1 MFPEV
6 PLIAGLENGD
16 EELLLGMPQAQHL
29 FHSVYAMSGALA
41 DVTAERS
48 EVFGRTLAAAAG
60 VEPTLEGFSSVPE
73 GRLLDLQKDATAM
86 TADAME
92 KVIEEGLALGPAID
106 GDLIARPTRES
117 LRAGVGADMPLV
129 MGTTD
134 DEFSMAMADAAK
146 ALRWVPRGLL
156 LGKFGFAE
164 HCLDVP
170 FFFDCL
176 DGPVMEPL
184 AGPTPQPSPPPSRP
198 RSRAAPTSGR
208 PRPSRTSPSSS
219 APAST

>member
-1 MFPEV
+1 MPDHF
-6 PLIAGLENGD
+6 
-16 EELLLGMPQAQHL
+16 EE
-29 FHSVYAMSGALA
+29 
-41 DVTAERS
+41 
-48 EVFGRTLAAAAG
+48 
-60 VEPTLEGFSSVPE
+60 
-73 GRLLDLQKDATAM
+73 RL
-86 TADAME
+86 
-92 KVIEEGLALGPAID
+92 D

-117 LRAGVGADMPLV
+117 LRAGVGADKPLV

-176 DGPVMEPL
+176 DGPAMDPL
-184 AGPTPQPSPPPSRP
+184 TGPNPPQDLADAIHGAAVSFVTAGDPGWTSWSSKPNTDAVFGGPGGVKVVEHDGYAGARP
-198 RSRAAPTSGR
+198 LL
-208 PRPSRTSPSSS
+208 
-219 APAST
+219 

>member
-1 MFPEV
+1 MPDHF
-6 PLIAGLENGD
+6 
-16 EELLLGMPQAQHL
+16 EE
-29 FHSVYAMSGALA
+29 
-41 DVTAERS
+41 
-48 EVFGRTLAAAAG
+48 
-60 VEPTLEGFSSVPE
+60 
-73 GRLLDLQKDATAM
+73 RL
-86 TADAME
+86 
-92 KVIEEGLALGPAID
+92 D

-117 LRAGVGADMPLV
+117 LRAGVGADKPLV

-184 AGPTPQPSPPPSRP
+184 AGPNPPQALADEVHAAAVAFITGGDPGWPRHDDRGIVRVFADRARICRTATPPSGPCCERRP
-198 RSRAAPTSGR
+198 CFLSTRQTVTS
-208 PRPSRTSPSSS
+208 T
-219 APAST
+219 PAGMELP